1 MPHVTTPRNLNVSQF
16 VAEAIGL
23 EMEDDPTVLVL
34 GEDVGRLGGVFGAT
48 RGLQR
53 RFGDRRVRDM
63 PIAEATFTGMAV
75 GLAMAGYRPI
85 IEVMFADF
93 VGVCL
98 EQIYNAIAKNH
109 YMSGGRIRMP
119 IVIKMAGGCI
129 GDAAQHSQCLWGMLG
144 HLPGLKV
151 VVPSNPLDYKGLM
164 AAAIQSDDPV
174 VYIEHKSILMRRQ
187 SEFLNGSEVPAG
199 RVVTPIGQAALVRR
213 GRHLTLAT
221 IGASV
226 EDAIRASDRAAAG
239 GTEAEVIDLR
249 SVVPLDVSTVAASV
263 SRTGKLLVV
272 DEDYLSFGL
281 SGELVARVFE
291 TLGPDVLR
299 AVARHA
305 VPDVPIPA
313 ALPLERAVVPGEDSI
328 LRAIEELA

>member
-129 GDAAQHSQCLWGMLG
+129 GDAAQHSQCLWGLLG

-249 SVVPLDVSTVAASV
+249 SVVPLDVGTVAASV

-313 ALPLERAVVPGEDSI
+313 ALPLERAVVPREDSI

>member
-151 VVPSNPLDYKGLM
+151 VVPSSPLDYKGLM